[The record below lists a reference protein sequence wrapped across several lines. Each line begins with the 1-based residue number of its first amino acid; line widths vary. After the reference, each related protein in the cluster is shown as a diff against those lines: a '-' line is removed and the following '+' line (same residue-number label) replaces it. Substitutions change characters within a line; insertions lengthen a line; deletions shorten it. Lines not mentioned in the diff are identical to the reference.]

1 MNRETLRKWMIAFVA
16 ALGAIIGVHKLPPQ
30 NVPAPT
36 PAATATVTPTPVAV
50 PSALP
55 TATPTA
61 TPDLPACESLPDCGS
76 RCCTA
81 GGVNPFADEIRAAQ
95 ERIELSHPEHFD
107 RDGSLKI
114 SETQYTD
121 LLAAGIRSWG
131 LCTRGGGIGSTS
143 KDEVGIKRP
152 GESFSV
158 NVDVILGATN
168 TPHIGGVYTCRPAS
182 F

>member
-1 MNRETLRKWMIAFVA
+1 MTLERVRNLILAILV
-16 ALGAIIGVHKLPPQ
+16 ALGFVVAVPQ
-30 NVPAPT
+30 KPAPAPT
-36 PAATATVTPTPVAV
+36 PAPTVTVTPV
-50 PSALP
+50 PEPSGGP
-55 TATPTA
+55 IATPTVTA
-61 TPDLPACESLPDCGS
+61 TPDLPVCESLPDCGS

-95 ERIELSHPEHFD
+95 ERIELSHPEYFNA
-107 RDGSLKI
+107 DGSLKI
-114 SETQYTD
+114 SEVQYTD

-152 GESFSV
+152 GEGFSV